1 MSKPFYVKYEAPKE
15 IVDAAYEALSISSKS
30 GNVRKGTNE
39 ATKAVERAQA
49 KLVVIA
55 EDVDPPEVIAHLPLL
70 CDERKIPYVFVPS
83 KEKLGT
89 SVGIDVPC
97 ASACIIK
104 EGDAAGLIK
113 EIITRLEQVKRGAQ

>member
-1 MSKPFYVKYEAPKE
+1 
-15 IVDAAYEALSISSKS
+15 
-30 GNVRKGTNE
+30 
-39 ATKAVERAQA
+39 
-49 KLVVIA
+49 
-55 EDVDPPEVIAHLPLL
+55 
-70 CDERKIPYVFVPS
+70 VFVPS

>member
-1 MSKPFYVKYEAPKE
+1 MKPSTIA
-15 IVDAAYEALSISSKS
+15 SKS

-89 SVGIDVPC
+89 AVGIDVPC
-97 ASACIIK
+97 AAACIIK

-113 EIITRLEQVKRGAQ
+113 EIITRLEQVKRGPQ